1 MCSSNCDLVQNNTV
15 ETNFAIF
22 LGNICTMGGTIGFA
36 STDIWKPY
44 TIEDREKHASMLQNF
59 EKSLKP
65 GHSEKTQHEKKLQ
78 FMAENGIRGFGPSRI
93 GVFADKQRP
102 EPLHCE
108 INAWQ
113 LVINIVYQE
122 SVQRNVFDQ
131 FIKVL
136 GVPLTVSATHNEVTE
151 TDGMPVLG
159 CGLLFLVP
167 FFQDHYKDDKV
178 SILLRVMCYIENGWD
193 KDQIDPDK
201 GKNIDQKEKL
211 LRPSN
216 WFPGGPENWTNLT
229 TKEESLPNFSLSN
242 VTHYFFNM
250 DYQRMILKTSIENR
264 MDYSK
269 QGIFNML
276 NYYGKI
282 CAKCTSNVQA
292 YRKCKKKT
300 RNII

>member
-59 EKSLKP
+59 EKSLEP

-151 TDGMPVLG
+151 TDEMPVLG

-216 WFPGGPENWTNLT
+216 WFPGGPEN
-229 TKEESLPNFSLSN
+229 
-242 VTHYFFNM
+242 
-250 DYQRMILKTSIENR
+250 
-264 MDYSK
+264 
-269 QGIFNML
+269 
-276 NYYGKI
+276 
-282 CAKCTSNVQA
+282 
-292 YRKCKKKT
+292 
-300 RNII
+300 